1 MSNQLKK
8 AEQLATQAHAG
19 QFRRDGKTPY
29 INHPRDVVSR
39 VDDIDAKIVAWLH
52 DILEDTDVT
61 EEDLYDSG
69 FTYPQIHAIKLLTK
83 QPGQSYDDY
92 LDHIT
97 TSNIARRVKIA
108 DMQSNLDD
116 DPTERQIKKY
126 SAGLD
131 KLNTKHSYDMYFW
144 KNNKEYIKN
153 IQAHNIDEAKKK
165 LCAIYDGVDRIK
177 GWQYVN

>member
-39 VDDIDAKIVAWLH
+39 VEDIDAKIVAWLH
-52 DILEDTDVT
+52 DVLEDTDVT
-61 EEDLYDSG
+61 EEALYDSG

-92 LDHIT
+92 LDYIT
-97 TSNIARRVKIA
+97 MSNIARRVKIA
-108 DMQSNLDD
+108 DMQSNLAD
-116 DPTERQIKKY
+116 DPTERQIEKY

-144 KNNKEYIKN
+144 KNGKYYNRIIRATDIE
-153 IQAHNIDEAKKK
+153 QATEK
-165 LCAIYDGVDRIK
+165 LNDIYDGIDRLQNWGRK
-177 GWQYVN
+177 